1 MTEYIKR
8 RSITMKLETDNA
20 GTREDF
26 LSFYK
31 VKITDSI
38 IIFSFALPKKHNKC
52 WDRYTENGS
61 YNKLRAGIVA

>member
-1 MTEYIKR
+1 
-8 RSITMKLETDNA
+8 MKMETKNA

-38 IIFSFALPKKHNKC
+38 IFSFAMPKKHNKY